1 MLIQWFCDLLYR
13 IWNTIFGWVEIPQFS
28 ETVLN
33 DINSYID
40 MILLTG
46 RGIVSFFIPT
56 TIFIFDVLLG
66 IVIAIITIKYTY
78 FVVMWIIKK
87 IPVVAMQ

>member
-1 MLIQWFCDLLYR
+1 MLIQWLCDLLYR

-28 ETVLN
+28 ETLLN

-56 TIFIFDVLLG
+56 TVFDILLG

>member
-1 MLIQWFCDLLYR
+1 MFIQWLCDLLYK
-13 IWNTIFGWVEIPQFS
+13 IWGSLFDWVEIPQFS
-28 ETVLN
+28 DTLIN
-33 DINSYID
+33 DINAYID
-40 MILLTG
+40 LILISG

-56 TIFIFDVLLG
+56 TVFDILLG